1 MTEILA
7 ENMYSHLERENILT
21 SEQKGCRKGSC
32 GTKDQL
38 LIDKTALRGCRK
50 RHTNLAMTWIDYKKA
65 YGMVPHSWISD
76 CLDMFGIANNVQD
89 FLNNSMKSWRLE
101 LNASGNTLEA
111 DIRRG
116 IFQGDSLSP
125 LSFVLCMVPL
135 I

>member
-1 MTEILA
+1 
-7 ENMYSHLERENILT
+7 
-21 SEQKGCRKGSC
+21 
-32 GTKDQL
+32 
-38 LIDKTALRGCRK
+38 
-50 RHTNLAMTWIDYKKA
+50 MTWIDYKKA
-65 YGMVPHSWISD
+65 YDMVPHSWISD

-135 I
+135 T